1 MFLRRKGSVPR
12 GSFTLM
18 ELLVVIAVIAIL
30 AGLGLPALSSAR
42 ERARRTG
49 CASNLRQI
57 GLGLEL
63 YSAGSRGLLPHC
75 EGVPFVG
82 NRPYLRQTLND
93 ASLEMKKVFV
103 CPSDPRPQAADP
115 ADPGSYEWNSM
126 ANGYPLDP
134 KKLREIVPGYELPI
148 LADRDP
154 FHGPAGSDRAKNV
167 LYLPL
172 ETREQLKQ

>member
-1 MFLRRKGSVPR
+1 MSLRTEEPIRHF
-12 GSFTLM
+12 SFTLM
-18 ELLVVIAVIAIL
+18 ELLVVIGIVGVL
-30 AGLGLPALSSAR
+30 AGLGLPALSAAR

-63 YSAGSRGLLPHC
+63 YASGNRGLLPHC
-75 EGVPFVG
+75 EGVPFLG
-82 NRPYLRQTLND
+82 GRPYLRQTLND
-93 ASLEMKKVFV
+93 ANLELKKVFL
-103 CPSDPRPQAADP
+103 CPSDPRPGAADP
-115 ADPGSYEWNSM
+115 GDPGSYEWNSM

-148 LADRDP
+148 LADRASL
-154 FHGPAGSDRAKNV
+154 HGPEGSDRAKNI

>member
-1 MFLRRKGSVPR
+1 MLLRRKDSFPH
-12 GSFTLM
+12 SDFTLV
-18 ELLVVIAVIAIL
+18 ELLVVIAVIGVL
-30 AGLGLPALSSAR
+30 AGLGLPALNSAR
-42 ERARRTG
+42 ERARRTA

-63 YSAGSRGLLPHC
+63 YASGSRGLLPHC

-82 NRPYLRQTLND
+82 GRPYLRQTLND
-93 ASLEMKKVFV
+93 ANLELKKVFL
-103 CPSDPRPQAADP
+103 CPSDPRPEAADP
-115 ADPGSYEWNSM
+115 GDPGSYEWNSM

-154 FHGPAGSDRAKNV
+154 FHGPASSDRAKNV
-167 LYLPL
+167 LYLPF

>member
-1 MFLRRKGSVPR
+1 MSLRAKGPIPR
-12 GSFTLM
+12 FDFTLV
-18 ELLVVIAVIAIL
+18 ELLVVIAVIAVL
-30 AGLGLPALSSAR
+30 AGLALPALSSAR

-63 YSAGSRGLLPHC
+63 YASGSRGLLPHC
-75 EGVPFVG
+75 EGVPYVG
-82 NRPYLRQTLND
+82 GRPYLRQTLND
-93 ASLEMKKVFV
+93 AGLESKKVFL
-103 CPSDPRPQAADP
+103 CPSDPRPGAADP

-148 LADRDP
+148 LADRESL
-154 FHGPAGSDRAKNV
+154 HGPEGSDRAKNV

>member
-1 MFLRRKGSVPR
+1 MSSRRSEPFPSWR
-12 GSFTLM
+12 FTLV
-18 ELLVVIAVIAIL
+18 ELLVVIAVIGIL
-30 AGLGLPALSSAR
+30 AGLGLPALSAAR

-63 YSAGSRGLLPHC
+63 YASGSRGFLPHC

-82 NRPYLRQTLND
+82 GRPYLRQTLND
-93 ASLEMKKVFV
+93 ANLELKKVFL
-103 CPSDPRPQAADP
+103 CPSDPRPEAADP
-115 ADPGSYEWNSM
+115 GDPGSYEWNSM

-154 FHGPAGSDRAKNV
+154 FHGPADSDRAKNV
-167 LYLPL
+167 LYLPF

>member
-1 MFLRRKGSVPR
+1 MLLRRKDSFPH
-12 GSFTLM
+12 SDFTLV
-18 ELLVVIAVIAIL
+18 ELLVVIAVIGVL

-42 ERARRTG
+42 ERARRTA

-63 YSAGSRGLLPHC
+63 YASGSRGLLPHC

-82 NRPYLRQTLND
+82 GRPYLRQTLND
-93 ASLEMKKVFV
+93 ANLELKKVFL
-103 CPSDPRPQAADP
+103 CPSDPRPEAADP
-115 ADPGSYEWNSM
+115 GDPGSYEWNSM

-154 FHGPAGSDRAKNV
+154 FHGPASSDRAKNV
-167 LYLPL
+167 LYLPF

>member
-1 MFLRRKGSVPR
+1 MFRNRKNSLPHR
-12 GSFTLM
+12 FFTLI
-18 ELLVVIAVIAIL
+18 ELLVVIAVIAVL

-57 GLGLEL
+57 GLALEL
-63 YSAGSRGLLPHC
+63 YSSGSRGLLPHC

-93 ASLEMKKVFV
+93 ANLEMKKVFL
-103 CPSDPRPQAADP
+103 CPSDPRPQAAAP
-115 ADPGSYEWNSM
+115 GDPGSYEWNSM
-126 ANGYPLDP
+126 ANGCPLDP
-134 KKLREIVPGYELPI
+134 KKLREIGPGCELPI
-148 LADRDP
+148 LADRDS
-154 FHGPAGSDRAKNV
+154 FHGPVGSDRAKNV

>member
-1 MFLRRKGSVPR
+1 MSLRRREPFPHVC
-12 GSFTLM
+12 FTLV
-18 ELLVVIAVIAIL
+18 ELLVVIAIIGVL

-63 YSAGSRGLLPHC
+63 YASGSRGLLPHC

-82 NRPYLRQTLND
+82 GRPYLRQTLND
-93 ASLEMKKVFV
+93 ANLELKKVFL
-103 CPSDPRPQAADP
+103 CPSDPRPGAADP
-115 ADPGSYEWNSM
+115 GDPGSYEWNSM

-148 LADRDP
+148 LADRES
-154 FHGPAGSDRAKNV
+154 FHGPAGSDRAKTV

>member
-1 MFLRRKGSVPR
+1 MFLRKKGPVPHA
-12 GSFTLM
+12 SFTLV

-30 AGLGLPALSSAR
+30 AGLCLPALTSAR

-63 YSAGSRGLLPHC
+63 YASGSRGLLPHC

-82 NRPYLRQTLND
+82 GRPFLRQTLND
-93 ASLEMKKVFV
+93 ANLEMKKVFL
-103 CPSDPRPQAADP
+103 CPSDPRPEAVNPD
-115 ADPGSYEWNSM
+115 DPGSYEWNSM
-126 ANGYPLDP
+126 ANGCPLDP
-134 KKLREIVPGYELPI
+134 KRLREIVPGYELPI
-148 LADRDP
+148 LADRDS

-167 LYLPL
+167 LYLPF